1 MRADAPG
8 QGPPSPDRSDCGSTR
23 RPDAARELRI
33 TGVDRLARGARV
45 LEVGTGDGR
54 LVFGYGQTAR
64 SVLAIDVD
72 ADAIGRARGRAAR
85 LGWSHVRFAAIAAQ
99 ELDVGRERFDL
110 ALLAWSL

>member
-1 MRADAPG
+1 MKG
-8 QGPPSPDRSDCGSTR
+8 KLFGPPSSDRSGCGSTR
-23 RPDAARELRI
+23 RPDADRELRI

-45 LEVGTGDGR
+45 LEVGTGEGR
-54 LVFGYGQTAR
+54 LAFVYGASAK

-72 ADAIGRARGRAAR
+72 ADAIGRARERAAR
-85 LGWSHVRFAAIAAQ
+85 QGWSHVRFSAIAAQ